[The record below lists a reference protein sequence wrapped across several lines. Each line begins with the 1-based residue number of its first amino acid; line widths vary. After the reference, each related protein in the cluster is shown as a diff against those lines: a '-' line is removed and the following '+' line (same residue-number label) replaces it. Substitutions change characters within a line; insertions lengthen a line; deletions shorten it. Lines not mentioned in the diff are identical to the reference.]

1 MMIARKLSRQ
11 QIEQIVAEYFG
22 VHPKYFVYGGITIQV
37 DITQFELDQEKRFIG
52 WQKGEGPRAKVL
64 DDQNVEESMI

>member
-1 MMIARKLSRQ
+1 MMARKLSRQ

-37 DITQFELDQEKRFIG
+37 DIAQYELAEKKRFVG
-52 WQKGEGPRAKVL
+52 WEKGEGPRARVL
-64 DDQNVEESMI
+64 NG